1 MKRALRW
8 LAYGLGGLV
17 ALIIVG
23 YGVVYALSVRALG
36 RSYAIPDTQV
46 AVPSGPVAIVEGK
59 RLATIRGCDGCHR
72 ANFEGEVF
80 FDQPSIARIIAPN
93 LSKLL
98 PVYSD
103 AELERVIRHGIAR
116 DGRPVVIMPSSMF
129 ARLSDADLGAIIA
142 YLRTVPPVDHA
153 LPASRF
159 GPMARLG
166 IVLGKYHTEPS
177 VIDHAAPHPQTAP
190 TGDRLAWGKYL
201 ALTSCTECHGLD
213 LRGDP
218 EGGTPNLAIAV
229 GYPDSSFRAFFKTG
243 KALGGRELEL
253 MSEVARRRF
262 SNFTDAEVGALH
274 AFLKTLNAP
283 AQ

>member
-1 MKRALRW
+1 MKRVLRW
-8 LAYGLGGLV
+8 VAFLLAGLV
-17 ALIIVG
+17 ALLLLA
-23 YGVVYALSVRALG
+23 YATVYVLSARELA
-36 RSYAIPDTQV
+36 RTYPIPDSTV
-46 AVPSGPVAIVEGK
+46 TVPAGPVAIAEGK

-72 ANFEGEVF
+72 LNFEGEVF

-98 PVYSD
+98 PAYSD

-116 DGRPVVIMPSSMF
+116 DGRPVVIMPSSML
-129 ARLSDADLGAIIA
+129 AGLSDADLGAIIA
-142 YLRTVPPVDHA
+142 YLRTVPPVDHE
-153 LPASRF
+153 LPASRI

-177 VIDHAAPHPQTAP
+177 VIDHTARHPAAAPSA
-190 TGDRLAWGKYL
+190 DRLAWGKYL
-201 ALTSCTECHGLD
+201 AETSCRECHGLD

-218 EGGTPNLAIAV
+218 DGGTPSLAMAAA
-229 GYPDSSFRAFFKTG
+229 YSDSAFRQFFKTG
-243 KALGGRELEL
+243 RALGGRELEL

-274 AFLKTLNAP
+274 AYLTTLATP
-283 AQ
+283 QP